1 MHRLRHQRRRAHSA
15 RIVAHPADI
24 VGASCGPPGQIL
36 GLTAA
41 DAQAVTMANTCTAS
55 EPGAQDRLALA
66 LLGGDPATMAAAA
79 SRHFRRQ
86 LTPALM
92 GVG

>member
-1 MHRLRHQRRRAHSA
+1 
-15 RIVAHPADI
+15 VAHPADGP
-24 VGASCGPPGQIL
+24 GASCGPPGQIL

-41 DAQAVTMANTCTAS
+41 DGEAVTMANTFTAS
-55 EPGAQDRLALA
+55 KPGTWDFLAVA
-66 LLGGDPATMAAAA
+66 RLGGDAAKMAAAA